1 MTAVVVAWRGG
12 RKRRFAAAI
21 FAVLL
26 VHMHALPIADERP
39 ALGREGGPDDVD
51 PGSATTP
58 PPARK
63 RGIVFTPPFGGVRME
78 ALKKDREIVHIW
90 DWICDRDT
98 NGSWVTEWLPEGG
111 WKSLL
116 QTPCLIENMA
126 MPPPKGVALR
136 YIDSYQAC
144 MYLSDDRTIHSTVW
158 GEFSEFMTGHG
169 WKEGETLFAL
179 PMDWRVG
186 PSSYSRPG
194 GEFERFKALIERAV
208 AASGGPVSLVCVSCT
223 VCGVFAMCACCRI
236 WTCAYV
242 CMP

>member
-39 ALGREGGPDDVD
+39 ALGREGGPD

-223 VCGVFAMCACCRI
+223 VRGVFAMCACCRI